1 MRAVMSLLGG
11 HPKVLRPIYVPGRKK
26 PLYYTDGRI
35 SVLGHYESPCG
46 GCDTIHG
53 YETLI
58 NLARMQAEQGP
69 VLMEGL
75 LLSEDVKNT
84 LTLPREALRVLFL
97 DTQVETCLE
106 RIKARRAV
114 RGNAK
119 ELNPSNTTNRVGV
132 ISRARGRLEAAEVRC
147 QTVTCDQ
154 APRLI
159 YQWVK
164 AS

>member
-1 MRAVMSLLGG
+1 MRTVMNLLGG
-11 HPKVLRPIYVPGRKK
+11 FPAVLRPIYIPGRKK
-26 PLYYTDGRI
+26 PFYYTDGRV

-58 NLARMQAEQGP
+58 SLARIQAEQGP

-75 LLSEDVKNT
+75 LLSEDVKNS

-97 DTQVETCLE
+97 DTQVSTCLE

-114 RGNAK
+114 RGNDK
-119 ELNPSNTTNRVGV
+119 ELNPANTTNRVGT
-132 ISRARGRLEAAEVRC
+132 ISRARARLEAAGVAC

-159 YQWVK
+159 YEWVK
-164 AS
+164 RH